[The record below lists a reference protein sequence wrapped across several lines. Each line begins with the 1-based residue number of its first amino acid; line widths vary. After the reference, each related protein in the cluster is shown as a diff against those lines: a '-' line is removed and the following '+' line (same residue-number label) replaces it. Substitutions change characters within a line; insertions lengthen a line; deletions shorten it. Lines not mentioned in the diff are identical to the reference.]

1 MVGAGAGRAPGIASA
16 LRSADS
22 TRAHGGEPT
31 VSVRGR
37 SPVAVAM
44 SRVGNWRTP
53 SSWRSR
59 RSLARPWAPAS
70 ASRRTENACVS
81 MPASAAQL
89 TSTSRRAT
97 LRACRN
103 TASRTRRS
111 KRASAAGS
119 SMRTMSAALEAGY
132 DDEGG
137 SLSQTCA
144 SIGCPVRAVHQ
155 LTALSA
161 PMSVREA
168 RHPARSSAAT
178 MTNRLRTEGTD
189 HLLAAGRA
197 VGARRFV
204 AQSFAAFRFA
214 RTGGPVQTEA
224 DPLDPHP
231 PAALR
236 APLVGILHLE
246 RAVTTIEWGEGLVLR
261 YGGFYGP
268 GTAISL
274 AADAVI
280 AGPIRRR
287 RFPIVGDGGGV
298 HSHVHIEDAAA
309 ATALAV
315 DHGQPGIYNVVDDDP
330 APVREWLPVL
340 ASALE
345 AKPPRRIPRWLG
357 RLLAG
362 EGPAVMMTDG
372 RGASNAKAKREL
384 GWQLRYPSWRQGF
397 AQGLG

>member
-1 MVGAGAGRAPGIASA
+1 
-16 LRSADS
+16 
-22 TRAHGGEPT
+22 
-31 VSVRGR
+31 
-37 SPVAVAM
+37 
-44 SRVGNWRTP
+44 
-53 SSWRSR
+53 
-59 RSLARPWAPAS
+59 
-70 ASRRTENACVS
+70 
-81 MPASAAQL
+81 
-89 TSTSRRAT
+89 
-97 LRACRN
+97 
-103 TASRTRRS
+103 
-111 KRASAAGS
+111 
-119 SMRTMSAALEAGY
+119 
-132 DDEGG
+132 
-137 SLSQTCA
+137 
-144 SIGCPVRAVHQ
+144 
-155 LTALSA
+155 
-161 PMSVREA
+161 
-168 RHPARSSAAT
+168 

-204 AQSFAAFRFA
+204 AQGFAAFRFA

-274 AADAVI
+274 APDAVM
-280 AGPIRRR
+280 ATLIRKR
-287 RFPIVGDGGGV
+287 RFPIIGNGGGV
-298 HSHVHIEDAAA
+298 FSHVHIEDAAA
-309 ATALAV
+309 ATATAV
-315 DHGQPGIYNVVDDDP
+315 DHGQPGVYNIVDDDP

-340 ASALE
+340 ASALD

-362 EGPAVMMTDG
+362 EASAVVMTDV

-397 AQGLG
+397 AHGLG